1 MVEAFPGGVP
11 GMGRHQADSMSVDR
25 QRGSR
30 RWTWL
35 LAAVGVGVL
44 VGATLAA
51 VFSGRHD
58 PTSAQHAESGQVI
71 SAASAAHTA
80 TCSHGVTVVTATSFA
95 TALRRIAGPLA
106 TAPQCVAV
114 RVITADGRF
123 AAPAAAAVGADAWIP
138 DDTSWSTVFNPVALP
153 RASGE
158 VIATSPLYFV
168 TRHGSPA
175 LPASA
180 RSWLGL
186 GRMLAAPNASWHLVL
201 ADPAG
206 TGDGMAG
213 AGGLAGAIL
222 GADGPLVSALDLFR
236 IWRTAATTTG
246 AVPALPIHA
255 NQVGIVPEYALLAS
269 GHARDYTVVA
279 PTDGTTLLNYT
290 WFPTAAGL
298 ADPDKA
304 VSLHRLYQALTSPAA
319 AQALA
324 GSGLRG
330 ADWHTSS
337 PQGLATAGMPTPTAA
352 AMGAI
357 PAHLAYHVLSTWHPD
372 LRRSNMLI
380 VLDVSGSMSD
390 PAPGT
395 RTPKIVLARQ
405 GIAQVNALLPDSAQL
420 GLWQFG
426 SRLSPPNDWQVLVA
440 PAPLTAP
447 QRAAITT
454 SANHLQARPT
464 GTGLYDTILAAY
476 RYQQANYKQ
485 DMPNEVVLFTDG
497 VNEDDP
503 DSISLAQLHTALA
516 GTDPN
521 KRVQLSIFGIGSA
534 VPADLLQRAVTP
546 VGGQVDTLTTPDQV
560 IGAFVHAVSGALSG
574 VPG

>member
-1 MVEAFPGGVP
+1 
-11 GMGRHQADSMSVDR
+11 MGRHQAVRSSV
-25 QRGSR
+25 GGPYGR
-30 RWTWL
+30 RRSAWL

-44 VGATLAA
+44 AGASLAA
-51 VFSGRHD
+51 VLSGRHD
-58 PTSAQHAESGQVI
+58 ASSARHVESSGVI
-71 SAASAAHTA
+71 SAASG
-80 TCSHGVTVVTATSFA
+80 SHGPACTHSVTVVAATSFA
-95 TALRRIAGPLA
+95 TALRRVAGPLA
-106 TAPQCVAV
+106 AAPQCVAV
-114 RVITADGRF
+114 RVITADGRL

-138 DDTSWSTVFNPVALP
+138 DDTSWATVFNPVDLP
-153 RASGE
+153 RQSGK
-158 VIATSPLYFV
+158 VLATSPFYFV
-168 TRHGSPA
+168 TRHDSPA

-186 GRMLAAPNASWHLVL
+186 GRMLAAAHTSWHLVL

-236 IWRTAATTTG
+236 IWRSAATTTD
-246 AVPALPIHA
+246 AAPALPTRA
-255 NQVGIVPEYALLAS
+255 DQVGIVPEYALLAS
-269 GHARDYTVVA
+269 GHARDYTVIA

-304 VSLHRLYQALTSPAA
+304 AALHRLYQALTSPTA

-330 ADWHTSS
+330 ADWRTPP
-337 PQGLATAGMPTPTAA
+337 PQGLAAAGMPTPTAA

-357 PAHLAYHVLSTWHPD
+357 PAHLVYHVLSTWHPG

-380 VLDVSGSMSD
+380 VLDVSGSMKD

-395 RTPKIVLARQ
+395 GTSKIVLARQ

-426 SRLSPPNDWQVLVA
+426 SQLNPPNDWQVLVA
-440 PAPLTAP
+440 PAPLTAT
-447 QRAAITT
+447 QRAAIIA
-454 SANHLQARPT
+454 SASHLQARPT

-497 VNEDDP
+497 VNQDDP
-503 DSISLAQLHTALA
+503 GSISLAQLHTALA

-534 VPADLLQRAVTP
+534 VPADLLQPAVTP
-546 VGGQVDTLTTPDQV
+546 VGGQVDTLTTPDEV

>member
-1 MVEAFPGGVP
+1 VE
-11 GMGRHQADSMSVDR
+11 Q
-25 QRGSR
+25 QRGRR
-30 RWTWL
+30 RWTWF

-44 VGATLAA
+44 VGATLTA
-51 VFSGRHD
+51 VFSGRRD
-58 PTSAQHAESGQVI
+58 PTSAQHIESSQMI
-71 SAASAAHTA
+71 STASGSHAAA
-80 TCSHGVTVVTATSFA
+80 CSHNVTVVTATSFA
-95 TALRRIAGPLA
+95 TALRRVAGALS

-114 RVITADGRF
+114 RVITADGRL

-138 DDTSWSTVFNPVALP
+138 DDTSWATVFNPVDLP
-153 RASGE
+153 RVSGQ

-168 TRHGSPA
+168 TRRDSPA

-186 GRMLAAPNASWHLVL
+186 GRTLAAANASRHLVL

-236 IWRTAATTTG
+236 IWRTAATTTD
-246 AVPALPIHA
+246 AAPALPTRA
-255 NQVGIVPEYALLAS
+255 DQVGIVPEYALRAS
-269 GHARDYTVVA
+269 GHARDYTVIA
-279 PTDGTTLLNYT
+279 PTDGTALLNYT
-290 WFPTAAGL
+290 WFPTVAGL

-304 VSLHRLYQALTSPAA
+304 AALHRLYQALTASAA

-330 ADWHTSS
+330 PDWRTPL
-337 PQGLATAGMPTPTAA
+337 PQGLATAGIPTPTAA

-395 RTPKIVLARQ
+395 RTAKIVLARQ
-405 GIAQVNALLPDSAQL
+405 GISQVNALLPDSAEL

-426 SRLSPPNDWQVLVA
+426 SQLSPPNDWQSLVA
-440 PAPLTAP
+440 PAPLTAG

-454 SANHLQARPT
+454 SASHLNARPT

-476 RYQQANYKQ
+476 RYQQGNYKQ

-497 VNEDDP
+497 VNQDDP
-503 DSISLAQLHTALA
+503 GSISLGQLHTALA

-521 KRVQLSIFGIGSA
+521 RRVQLSIFGIGSA